1 MSAPYKRAK
10 LEPQLTLSHS
20 ELLRFSVDEKSRS
33 QQVLR
38 SSFLLRMNSCE
49 SEITVENESLEVPLK
64 RKREEKEGK
73 CGEIDGKDVES
84 EGEYE
89 EEFAPVGILLINDAG
104 DQFYSMQSYSRS
116 STFYILLRSGRCGLP
131 GLRAIKGPYR
141 NVAGLN
147 LELASL
153 RQAKLE
159 AGYVDTRYRGWWKG
173 PVQTRSQDRKV
184 EALSRLLT
192 SEQVRKFALKEVGYG
207 VKRKKFE
214 ELKEE
219 EIEQGY
225 KTLKELEVAIRN
237 NEYEEIRRLTEVF
250 YTIIPHKQAYDQD
263 GDTQIDHT
271 GKLRTQTAFLS
282 TLHSLKHTASPT
294 HIADKLQRLD
304 KGSQLYED
312 LTAAFSSTHEKSLM
326 YAAQVEEIYAIRE
339 ELPMQTE
346 ELEGLWYG
354 TKISNWGRTLESGVQ
369 TYGNAPKTA
378 FESGAGAYLSD
389 VAARAT
395 ANCCPTRTNSIGFV
409 ALCGVSLP
417 NSPQLQSPHS
427 PGRFQPSQSRLIEAL
442 RVPIGPVYPSGPF
455 DSQLLFNQYVFSDA
469 SQVQVKYLFQLR
481 FSFP

>member
-1 MSAPYKRAK
+1 MSVPYKRAK

-20 ELLRFSVDEKSRS
+20 ELLQLSLDEKSRS
-33 QQVLR
+33 QQLLR
-38 SSFLLRMNSCE
+38 SSFLLRLNSCD

-73 CGEIDGKDVES
+73 CGEISGKDAES

-89 EEFAPVGILLINDAG
+89 EEFAPVGVLLISEAG

-116 STFYILLRSGRCGLP
+116 SAFYILLRSGRCGLP

-141 NVAGLN
+141 SVVDLN
-147 LELASL
+147 LELSSL

-173 PVQTRSQDRKV
+173 PVQTRSQDKKV

-214 ELKEE
+214 ELTEE

-225 KTLKELEVAIRN
+225 KTLKELETAIRN
-237 NEYEEIRRLTEVF
+237 KDYEEIRRLTEVF

-271 GKLRTQTAFLS
+271 GKLRSQTALLN
-282 TLHSLKHTASPT
+282 TLHSLKHTPSPA
-294 HIADKLQRLD
+294 HIADKLQQLD
-304 KGSQLYED
+304 KGSQLYEH
-312 LTAAFSSTHEKSLM
+312 LTAAFNTTMENCLM

-339 ELPMQTE
+339 EFPLQTE
-346 ELEGLWYG
+346 EAEGLWYG
-354 TKISNWGRTLESGVQ
+354 TKISNWGRTLEYGVQ
-369 TYGNAPKTA
+369 TYGNAPETA
-378 FESGAGAYLSD
+378 FESGTGAYLSD
-389 VAARAT
+389 AAARAT
-395 ANCCPTRTNSIGFV
+395 ANCCPTRSNSIGFV

-417 NSPQLQSPHS
+417 TSPQLQSPHS
-427 PGRFQPSQSRLIEAL
+427 AGRFQPSQFRLIQAL
-442 RVPIGPVYPSGPF
+442 RVPIGPLAPSGPIN
-455 DSQLLFNQYVFSDA
+455 SPLLFNQYVFSEA
-469 SQVQVKYLFQLR
+469 SQVQIKYLFQLR
-481 FSFP
+481 FRFP